1 MRHTMIGLAA
11 AAVLMHAEADTG
23 SAPPA
28 AEPAKPK
35 AREVEKVTMTDG
47 RVTEWVA
54 GSKQKMLKEA
64 IVILEDGSTVP
75 VDEATDEQVA
85 GGKLAVRLDFRNGA
99 TRTYPLNEKLTHRFA
114 AHGGLQKYGDH
125 LAGGVKNDDGS
136 PSEDLD
142 DWAAATDALHDRI
155 MSGDWSKGRE
165 GGVGGISILIKALM
179 EYTGRSAEEVRNHIK
194 DWTPKDRRAM
204 RVDPEIKPIIERLEA
219 EKDAA
224 AAKTVD
230 TDALKSKLLGLG
242 AAA

>member
-1 MRHTMIGLAA
+1 MNAEVTAP
-11 AAVLMHAEADTG
+11 AEA
-23 SAPPA
+23 
-28 AEPAKPK
+28 AKPK
-35 AREVEKVTMTDG
+35 AREVDKIQMTDG
-47 RVTEWVA
+47 RIVEFVS
-54 GSKQKMLKEA
+54 GSKQKMLKDA
-64 IVILEDGSTVP
+64 LVVLPDGSTVP
-75 VDEATDEQVA
+75 VDEATDEQVQ
-85 GGKLAVRLDFRNGA
+85 GGKLAIRLDFRNGS
-99 TRTYPLNEKLTHRFA
+99 TRTYPLNEALFHRFA

-179 EYTGRSAEEVRNHIK
+179 EYTGRTVEEVRNHIK

-204 RVDPEIKPIIERLEA
+204 RVDPEIKPIIDRLES

-224 AAKTVD
+224 AAKSVD
-230 TDALKSKLLGLG
+230 TDALKSKLLDIGK
-242 AAA
+242 AAQATA